1 MCHSGFFFFFC
12 LFFWVDFFLSF
23 LLLAPLLVLAPFQRD
38 TPLNGFWCASLTSST
53 RRPGSLQLC
62 LDASICMVFGRT
74 ALGGHS
80 TGVSEDVRAAELSYR
95 HTFLQLR
102 LMQEDDFLGMTP
114 AELHVL
120 IHSSCLSVNA
130 VVGQPS

>member
-1 MCHSGFFFFFC
+1 MPFRLIYFFLFLFFFFF
-12 LFFWVDFFLSF
+12 FFFFLTGSIF
-23 LLLAPLLVLAPFQRD
+23 FLLLLAPLPVLAPFQRD
-38 TPLNGFWCASLTSST
+38 TPLNGFWCASLTSSA

-102 LMQEDDFLGMTP
+102 VMLEGDFLGMTP

-120 IHSSCLSVNA
+120 IHSSCLSV
-130 VVGQPS
+130 